1 MFGMKYSH
9 YDHFKVAS
17 VVSELKAGKGWT
29 QWALGSLKEWGFAQ
43 HWPYSTV
50 LLLTQ
55 EVS

>member
-1 MFGMKYSH
+1 MFGVKYSH